1 MATTKITLNE
11 LITLVKQVIKE
22 EKSYQKQ
29 LLNIGDSIIV
39 NNLQNLPKGYEN
51 IKKGD
56 KIVVTKIWRNA
67 NDNTILY
74 AFNNSE
80 YGLDNEDV
88 LSIK

>member
-1 MATTKITLNE
+1 MATKKITLNE
-11 LITLVKQVIKE
+11 LRSIVKQIIKE

-29 LLNIGDSIIV
+29 LFNIGDSILV
-39 NNLQNLPKGYEN
+39 NNLQNLPKGYKN

-74 AFNNSE
+74 AFNNSD
-80 YGLDNEDV
+80 YGMDNEDV